1 MIDIRQSETYAQF
14 LKKIGWQVEKVN
26 SAYVFIKKFPPVGSF
41 IKIQRINLPI
51 PFLQIEKIAQ
61 KYRAFQIIIEPGGQ
75 LSNLVIKKL
84 REFKY
89 KASKSPFSP
98 SKTIIVDL
106 KKDEKE
112 IYKNFSKGKRWDI
125 KKAEKNK
132 VKVRK
137 SEEIDQFIKI
147 KNEKMGAAKF
157 LLGRS
162 QEKQIKALWQTFS
175 PKNAVL
181 LLALCSNDLNHGNK
195 PIAGILLLF
204 HDRIAYYWLAGSTKK
219 GNKLGAPSLLVWE
232 GVKLAKK
239 KGCEIFDFEGIEDPR
254 YKSTSSWSGF
264 TRFKKGFGGKEVEY
278 PGVFG
283 KYRLPL

>member
-1 MIDIRQSETYAQF
+1 MLDIRQSPVYARF
-14 LKKIGWQVEKVN
+14 LEKIGWQVEK
-26 SAYVFIKKFPPVGSF
+26 AGKIQIFIKRFPIAGSF
-41 IKIQRINLPI
+41 IKIQRVDPPI
-51 PFLQIEKIAQ
+51 PFGEIEKLAK
-61 KYRAFQIIIEPGGQ
+61 KYRAFQIIIEPNKQ

-98 SKTIIVDL
+98 SKTITVDL

-112 IYKNFSKGKRWDI
+112 IYKNSSKGKRWDI

-137 SEEIDQFIKI
+137 SEKIEDFIKI
-147 KNEKMGAAKF
+147 KNQKLSFLKY
-157 LLGRS
+157 LLGRF
-162 QEKQIKALWQTFS
+162 QAKQIKSLWETFS
-175 PKNAVL
+175 PKNATL
-181 LLALCSNDLNHGNK
+181 LLALCSNELIHGNK

-204 HDRIAYYWLAGSTKK
+204 HNKVAYYWLAGSTKK

-232 GVKLAKK
+232 ALKLSKK
-239 KGCEIFDFEGIEDPR
+239 KGCVVFDFEGIEDPR
-254 YKSTSSWSGF
+254 YKSTSSWAGF

-278 PGVFG
+278 PGGFV
-283 KYRLPL
+283 KYRLPF